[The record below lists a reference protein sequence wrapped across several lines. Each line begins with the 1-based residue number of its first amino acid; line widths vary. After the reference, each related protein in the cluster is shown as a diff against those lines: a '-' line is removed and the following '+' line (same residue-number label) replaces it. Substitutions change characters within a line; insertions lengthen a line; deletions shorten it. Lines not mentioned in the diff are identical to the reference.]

1 MEHQSTKTSLESQTI
16 STNLAHMNFFL
27 ILELE
32 IGLLPLSRPIRGLR
46 STLSEEEESSNNNG
60 DK

>member
-46 STLSEEEESSNNNG
+46 STLSKKKKNNNG